1 MLIDNPDPSRNSHE
15 SVPVRLTV
23 FFVLALL
30 ALAWLAAAAGTIAA
44 SRARAIADAP
54 AGMLDCLSY
63 APFRKPGETPF
74 DPAANVS
81 RERIAEDLRLLS
93 SRTNCVRTYS
103 IDQGLD
109 AVPEVAASLG
119 MQVLLGA
126 WLSRDREQNRIE
138 LDRAIAL
145 AREHRG
151 TVRAL
156 IVGNEVLLR
165 RELPEHELR
174 AALLQARSEAGTP
187 VTYADVW
194 EFWLQHPELIDAVD
208 FATIHILPYW
218 EDEPVGIDEAVEHV
232 RSIYRQVEQTLGGA
246 PGGRHTM
253 LIGETGWPSAG
264 SW

>member
-1 MLIDNPDPSRNSHE
+1 MLIDNPDPSRSSNHSA
-15 SVPVRLTV
+15 PTRLTV
-23 FFVLALL
+23 FFVLALM
-30 ALAWLAAAAGTIAA
+30 ALAWVAGAAGTFSAN
-44 SRARAIADAP
+44 RPQAIADAP

-74 DPAANVS
+74 DPAASVS

-126 WLSRDREQNRIE
+126 WLSRDRTLNQIE

-165 RELPEHELR
+165 RELPEHEL
-174 AALLQARSEAGTP
+174 AEALKLARSEAGVP

-194 EFWLQHPELIDAVD
+194 EFWLEHPDLVDAVD
-208 FATIHILPYW
+208 FVTIHILPYW
-218 EDEPVGIDEAVEHV
+218 EDEPVGIDEAAEHV
-232 RSIYRQVEQTLGGA
+232 RSIYRQAE
-246 PGGRHTM
+246 
-253 LIGETGWPSAG
+253 SAL
-264 SW
+264 